1 MTNEIDPDEYI
12 EEFLSVGPKNYAYR
26 TVNAR
31 TLKGITLCKVWGINL
46 NYAATQ
52 LIKFDSTRDLIL
64 GADSV
69 DVCIQKKIKSKTLN
83 CDDICAN
90 GGRDG
95 VVALG
100 YRVQSVLL

>member
-1 MTNEIDPDEYI
+1 MTNETDPDEYI
-12 EEFLSVGPKNYAYR
+12 EEFLSGGPKNYAYR

-31 TLKGITLCKVWGINL
+31 TLERKTLCKVRGINL

-52 LIKFDSTRDLIL
+52 LVKFDSTRDLIL

-69 DVCIQKKIKSKTLN
+69 DVCIQRKIKSKTLK
-83 CDDICAN
+83 CDGISAT

-100 YRVQSVLL
+100 YRV